1 MNRQTGVLSTETIQH
16 TKHNTTHNTT
26 QHNTTQHNTTQFA
39 RLSFITNMTE
49 IKSNQSE
56 SNRIKLERKGHE

>member
-1 MNRQTGVLSTETIQH
+1 MNRQTGVLSTET
-16 TKHNTTHNTT
+16 T
-26 QHNTTQHNTTQFA
+26 QHTTQHNTTQFA

-56 SNRIKLERKGHE
+56 SNQIKLERKGHE

>member
-16 TKHNTTHNTT
+16 TTHKT
-26 QHNTTQHNTTQFA
+26 QHTTQHNTTQFA

-49 IKSNQSE
+49 IKSNQTRE
-56 SNRIKLERKGHE
+56 KRT